1 MRLFPLYLQI
11 IFATLLF
18 SQDLIDN
25 DSTKMFEIE
34 TSDGNIFLGKI
45 IKKDDKH
52 YTLETND
59 GIIITVPISSIIKS
73 LKIHSN

>member
-1 MRLFPLYLQI
+1 MV
-11 IFATLLF
+11 
-18 SQDLIDN
+18 
-25 DSTKMFEIE
+25 EIE

>member
-18 SQDLIDN
+18 PQDLIDN
-25 DSTKMFEIE
+25 YSTKMVEIE

-45 IKKDDKH
+45 IKKDLV
-52 YTLETND
+52 LEYCKD
-59 GIIITVPISSIIKS
+59 F
-73 LKIHSN
+73 